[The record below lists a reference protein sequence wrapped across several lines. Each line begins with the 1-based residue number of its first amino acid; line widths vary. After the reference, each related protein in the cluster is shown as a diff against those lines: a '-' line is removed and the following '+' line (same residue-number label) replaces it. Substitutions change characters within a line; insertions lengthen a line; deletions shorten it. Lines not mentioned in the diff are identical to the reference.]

1 MEKENNNN
9 TNQGESE
16 MKNDMKELSMKEI
29 VAKGK
34 TYDNVQN
41 EGGSGYNPYWA
52 EIERQN
58 MEEANARASKPKS
71 KEQRV
76 EDLYERI
83 RKECGSVSREW
94 GNEEA
99 DKKQSEL
106 YSEIEKIEKEIE
118 AEFRVEWT
126 EEETIRRRADWNAFV
141 NSEGFIKDRRNI
153 NKRQI
158 NQGWTMADLKKAVKM
173 YGL

>member
-1 MEKENNNN
+1 MINKM
-9 TNQGESE
+9 SA
-16 MKNDMKELSMKEI
+16 KEI
-29 VAKGK
+29 IKKGK

-52 EIERQN
+52 EIERRN
-58 MEEANARASKPKS
+58 MEEAKIEASKPKS

-76 EDLYERI
+76 EDLHERI

-99 DKKQSEL
+99 DKKQSQL
-106 YSEIEKIEKEIE
+106 KSDIEKIEKEIE

-126 EEETIRRRADWNAFV
+126 EEETIRRRADWNAFGKSITNGKGYV
-141 NSEGFIKDRRNI
+141 DIRI
-153 NKRQI
+153 VNKRQI
-158 NQGWTMADLKKAVKM
+158 DQGWSLADLKKAVKM